1 MSRYNFLRFLTWN
14 CSYVCQD
21 PFVQNLKRPLFN
33 AFVVF
38 FIIYCLELKAKRKK
52 SKEENEA
59 PRGRST
65 KMKLSMS
72 HSFPKSSHLHE
83 KNHLNPQ
90 SYRSIPL
97 FENGIQFGKKLI
109 PNNRLD
115 YNAGANGSIFN
126 EKTNNIKVEVK
137 TECPESDP
145 DEGAQDDDV
154 PLSSI
159 LKKNKSDFSC
169 PVLEPNVKLEV

>member
-1 MSRYNFLRFLTWN
+1 MLIL
-14 CSYVCQD
+14 
-21 PFVQNLKRPLFN
+21 
-33 AFVVF
+33 
-38 FIIYCLELKAKRKK
+38 YCLELKAKRKK

-72 HSFPKSSHLHE
+72 HSFPKSSNHLHE
-83 KNHLNPQ
+83 KNQFLEQ

-115 YNAGANGSIFN
+115 YSHGGSISNGPILNGSIL
-126 EKTNNIKVEVK
+126 KANNIKLEVK

-145 DEGAQDDDV
+145 EDGAQDDDV

-159 LKKNKSDFSC
+159 LKKNTGNSDFSC
-169 PVLEPNVKLEV
+169 PMLEPNVKLEV

>member
-1 MSRYNFLRFLTWN
+1 M
-14 CSYVCQD
+14 
-21 PFVQNLKRPLFN
+21 
-33 AFVVF
+33 
-38 FIIYCLELKAKRKK
+38 KAKRKK

-83 KNHLNPQ
+83 KNLLNPQ

-115 YNAGANGSIFN
+115 YHGGAAIFN
-126 EKTNNIKVEVK
+126 EKTNNIKIEVK
-137 TECPESDP
+137 TECPDSDP
-145 DEGAQDDDV
+145 DEGAQDDDI

-159 LKKNKSDFSC
+159 LKKNKKSDFSC
-169 PVLEPNVKLEV
+169 PILEPNVKLEV

>member
-1 MSRYNFLRFLTWN
+1 MSLL
-14 CSYVCQD
+14 
-21 PFVQNLKRPLFN
+21 
-33 AFVVF
+33 F

-115 YNAGANGSIFN
+115 YHAGANGSIFN

>member
-1 MSRYNFLRFLTWN
+1 MASEGIKY
-14 CSYVCQD
+14 D
-21 PFVQNLKRPLFN
+21 PYYTGRILWGLPKKPKTSGSIQNLLL
-33 AFVVF
+33 
-38 FIIYCLELKAKRKK
+38 ILYCLELKAKRKK

-72 HSFPKSSHLHE
+72 HSFPKSSNHLHE
-83 KNHLNPQ
+83 KNQFLEQ

-115 YNAGANGSIFN
+115 YSHGGSISNGSILKAN
-126 EKTNNIKVEVK
+126 SIKLEVK

-145 DEGAQDDDV
+145 EDGAQDDDV

-159 LKKNKSDFSC
+159 LKKNNSDFSC
-169 PVLEPNVKLEV
+169 PALEPNVKLEV